1 MTREEM
7 IANLKAE
14 NPTMRSGNDTDGYV
28 DFTPEEYE
36 AQINEWADWAIADAK
51 AKDEAAK
58 AEAKA
63 EADKAVATAK
73 LAALGLTTDDL
84 KALGLGTN

>member
-1 MTREEM
+1 MTREEI
-7 IANLKAE
+7 IADLKAK
-14 NPTMRSGNDTDGYV
+14 NPTMKAGNDTVGYV

-63 EADKAVATAK
+63 ETEKAVATAK
-73 LAALGLTTDDL
+73 LAALGLTADDL
-84 KALGLGTN
+84 KALGL